1 MVVSGPEL
9 TDAVLDARRG
19 VEVFVDR
26 AAAEAL
32 DDQQLDVLR
41 RTVRG
46 WRSRGAAIQGRSLA
60 LLPHAVGGSAYERS

>member
-1 MVVSGPEL
+1 
-9 TDAVLDARRG
+9 
-19 VEVFVDR
+19 VFVDR

-32 DDQQLDVLR
+32 DHQQLDVLR